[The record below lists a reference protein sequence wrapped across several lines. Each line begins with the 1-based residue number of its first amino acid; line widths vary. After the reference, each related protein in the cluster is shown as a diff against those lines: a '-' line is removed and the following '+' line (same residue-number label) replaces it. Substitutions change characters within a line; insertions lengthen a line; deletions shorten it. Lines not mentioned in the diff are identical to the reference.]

1 MTGMARPLALVL
13 AAGTLMS
20 VRPTPTYS
28 AEVLAYLD
36 PSTRFASLCGG
47 DSGKGMRA
55 QLTLAAAAIGG
66 AGPAPAPPPLYRGLG
81 NIRFPVTT
89 RSPAAQAYFD
99 QGLAF
104 AYGFNHA
111 AAIASFQQAQRL
123 DPSCAMCWW
132 GEALARGPN
141 INAPMDEQANVRA
154 LAAVNRA
161 TRLAAATTPLERQ
174 LIAAMNKRYSADGN
188 ADRSALDAAYADAM
202 LAAAAAHPDNSH
214 VALLAAEAAM
224 DTSPWN
230 YWQADRRTPNPRI
243 GEAVQLVEATL
254 ARDPDHPQ
262 AAHLYIH
269 LMENGPDPRK
279 AEAAADRLARP
290 LAPTAGHLVHMPAH
304 IYYRLGRWKDSIHA
318 NVAAA
323 RADEAWI
330 RQSGDQGLV
339 RYGYYPH
346 NVHFIVTSAQ
356 MAGDLRTAMAEAVRL
371 KNILD
376 PETSSRIAWTQAI
389 NAAPFFS
396 AAQFARPA
404 AILAMPPAD
413 PRLPY
418 VVGIRHYARAVARAQ
433 QRDRTGFDR
442 EIAAL
447 KAVQGSPGL
456 QPMIDQGVPAR
467 DLLAIAETVARGRLA
482 DAVGRRVE
490 AVRHF
495 EQAAALQAKVPYME
509 PPFWYYPVQ
518 QSLGAALY
526 QAGRFNAART
536 AFEAALAEAPN
547 NGWALYGLAATE
559 ARLDRPAHAQAARTA
574 LKRAWLGDPNW
585 LRMDRI

>member
-1 MTGMARPLALVL
+1 MSGFGRALAFTV
-13 AAGTLMS
+13 AAGALMNIS
-20 VRPTPTYS
+20 PAPAYS
-28 AEVLAYLD
+28 PELLAYLD
-36 PSTRFASLCGG
+36 PSARLAGLCGG
-47 DSGKGMRA
+47 RGQGMRA
-55 QLTLAAAAIGG
+55 QLTLAAAALGE
-66 AGPAPAPPPLYRGLG
+66 AGRTPAPPPLYGGLG
-81 NIRFPVTT
+81 NVRFPVTT
-89 RSPAAQAYFD
+89 RSPVAQAYFD

-132 GEALARGPN
+132 GEALAHGPN
-141 INAPMDEQANVRA
+141 INAPMGEQANARA
-154 LAAVNRA
+154 LAAVSRA
-161 TRLAAATTPLERQ
+161 TQLAAATTPLERQ
-174 LIAAMNKRYSADGN
+174 LIAAMGTRYSAEAK

-202 LAAAAAHPDNSH
+202 LAAAAAHRDNSH

-279 AEAAADRLARP
+279 AEPAADRLARP

-304 IYYRLGRWKDSIHA
+304 IYYRLGRWQDSISA

-323 RADEAWI
+323 RADEVWI
-330 RQSGDQGLV
+330 RQSGDHGLV

-356 MAGDLRTAMAEAVRL
+356 MAGDLRTAMAEAGRL
-371 KNILD
+371 NRILD
-376 PETSSRIAWTQAI
+376 PETSSKIAWIQAI

-404 AILAMPPAD
+404 TILAMPPAD

-418 VVGIRHYARAVARAQ
+418 VAGIRHYARAVARAQ
-433 QRDRTGFDR
+433 QRDRTGFER

-447 KAVQGSPGL
+447 KAVQASPDL

-467 DLLAIAETVARGRLA
+467 DLLAIAGTVARGRLA
-482 DAVGRRVE
+482 SALGRRAE

-495 EQAAALQAKVPYME
+495 QQAAAEQAKVPYME

-526 QAGRFNAART
+526 QAGRFDAARD

-559 ARLDRPAHAQAARTA
+559 ARLGRPAHAQAARNA